1 LDKGMC
7 LWLGRDLPEGL
18 LRHMASAHTDIISYC
33 PTEYGKIKIQAR
45 NGLHTE
51 EEKMSDCT

>member
-1 LDKGMC
+1 MC